1 MSVNRLGRGL
11 EALIRPEPEQKKKN
25 TQKKKSKPGVSQ
37 IPVKD
42 IFSNPNQPRRDFKSG
57 ALEELIAS
65 IKEKGIITPVTVRNI
80 DTGFELIAGERRWR
94 AAKKLRLKSIPA
106 YIITVADAAEV
117 MELALIENI
126 QREDLN
132 PLEEA
137 EGYAVLNSQHN
148 LSHEAIAK
156 AVGKKRVTISNA
168 LRLLK
173 LPPDIR
179 KSLRNGNI
187 SGGHGRAILQ
197 AKTNQSMQRIWK
209 KILNE
214 NLSVRAAESL
224 VKESTV
230 KVKVRSKKK
239 NTPAH
244 IRAIENQLIS
254 ALGTKVKVKPS
265 KKGGSIEIVYFSKDD
280 LERLLDLLNF
290 LD

>member
-42 IFSNPNQPRRDFKSG
+42 IFSNPNQPRRDFKPG

-280 LERLLDLLNF
+280 LERLLDLLNS